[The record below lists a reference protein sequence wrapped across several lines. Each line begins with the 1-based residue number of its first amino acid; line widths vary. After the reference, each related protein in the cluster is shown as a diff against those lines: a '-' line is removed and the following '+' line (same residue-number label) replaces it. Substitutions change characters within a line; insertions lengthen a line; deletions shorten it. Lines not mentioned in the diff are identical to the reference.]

1 MLRKLLMLIVCLCLF
16 AVEGLAAD
24 PEVSPRDLQG
34 IPKRHKYLT
43 AIVAGSAIGA
53 GLGILAPGGNKS
65 MVKGLLIGGSGASG
79 LYLWT
84 HHNAAGAWTPWA
96 HIGTNT
102 VLGTGL
108 GWTICGC
115 KSGAGIGALLGGG
128 GTAAIQAFG
137 TRDPGV
143 ARITG
148 ATTPST
154 TASSN
159 PTRKK
164 H

>member
-1 MLRKLLMLIVCLCLF
+1 MLFVCLCLF
-16 AVEGLAAD
+16 AMEGFAAD
-24 PEVSPRDLQG
+24 PEVSPRDMQG

-43 AIVAGSAIGA
+43 AIVAGAAIGA

-65 MVKGLLIGGSGASG
+65 MAKGLMICGSGASA

-84 HHNAAGAWTPWA
+84 HHDAAGGWTPWA

-102 VLGTGL
+102 MLGSGL

-115 KSGAGIGALLGGG
+115 RSGAGIGALLGGG

-137 TRDPGV
+137 TRDRNV
-143 ARITG
+143 ARATG
-148 ATTPST
+148 ANPPST
-154 TASSN
+154 AASSN
-159 PTRKK
+159 PPKR
-164 H
+164 

>member
-16 AVEGLAAD
+16 AMEGLAAD

-43 AIVAGSAIGA
+43 AIVAGTAIGA
-53 GLGILAPGGNKS
+53 GLGILAPGGNRS
-65 MVKGLLIGGSGASG
+65 MVKGMLIGGSGASA

-84 HHNAAGAWTPWA
+84 HHDPAGAWTPWA

-108 GWTICGC
+108 GWTICDC
-115 KSGAGIGALLGGG
+115 KSGAAIGALLGGG

-137 TRDPGV
+137 TRDPGL
-143 ARITG
+143 AKITG
-148 ATTPST
+148 ANTTT
-154 TASSN
+154 TSASSN
-159 PTRKK
+159 SPRHK

>member
-1 MLRKLLMLIVCLCLF
+1 MLRKFLMLILCLCLF
-16 AVEGLAAD
+16 AMEGFAAD

-43 AIVAGSAIGA
+43 AIVAGTAIGA

-65 MVKGLLIGGSGASG
+65 MVKGMLIGGSGASA

-84 HHNAAGAWTPWA
+84 HREPAGGWTPWA

-108 GWTICGC
+108 GWTICNC
-115 KSGAGIGALLGGG
+115 NAGAGIGALLGGG

-137 TRDPGV
+137 TRDRGLAKV
-143 ARITG
+143 TG
-148 ATTPST
+148 ANSPST
-154 TASSN
+154 TASTN
-159 PTRKK
+159 PREPRR
-164 H
+164 